1 MAQHRQGKILKQL
14 AIPQY
19 YTEAD
24 IQQLARAMMQQFRDV
39 DIKYNGRLIESLR
52 LNRFGY

>member
-1 MAQHRQGKILKQL
+1 M
-14 AIPQY
+14 AIPKY